1 MKHRVLSLALA
12 GLVILATVASAFA
25 QVAVTSNG
33 RVDQI
38 VGLSQ
43 TEAVPAVASGTF
55 VPQVVAVDFTAAS
68 AGTALVPYVQDLD
81 AFFATRF
88 GWRPSKPTTV
98 LLYST
103 SSNLAGGLQSFT
115 GGTLTASQQAQALSE
130 PAALIMV
137 TQGDGVVP
145 TNSFAILVNTD
156 ADAASQQFAI
166 LSGQINA
173 INASLV
179 PGATSGSVSSSSSSV
194 NTGELSQSQMFN
206 NAMLLIQESLAKQY
220 ANLMMTDLGGNNV
233 PGWLRQGLSDSL
245 AFGIVPGTPLESGL
259 AESVARSQSNIG
271 RLPTLSEINAGGFPT
286 LLSTGGTSAAVGE
299 GVSFLSARS
308 LLDSVSG
315 TQITSLLSGLGAGQN
330 FEAQLQSS
338 TGFNLNSLNTQYQSL
353 IPLP

>member
-55 VPQVVAVDFTAAS
+55 VPQVKAVDFTSAS
-68 AGTALVPYVQDLD
+68 MGTTLVPYVQDLD
-81 AFFATRF
+81 AYFATRF
-88 GWRPSKPTTV
+88 GWRPSKPATV

-115 GGTLTASQQAQALSE
+115 GGTLSASQQARALSE
-130 PAALIMV
+130 PAALVMV
-137 TQGDGVVP
+137 TQGDGLVP

-156 ADAASQQFAI
+156 TDAASQQFAI

-179 PGATSGSVSSSSSSV
+179 PGATSSSVGSSSSV

-233 PGWLRQGLSDSL
+233 PGWLRQGVSDSL

-259 AESVARSQSNIG
+259 AESVARSQSNVG
-271 RLPTLSEINAGGFPT
+271 MLPTLSQINAGGFPT

-330 FEAQLQSS
+330 FESQLQSS